1 MRPVTR
7 LEALRVIAKESSRAA
22 ASTRARVVSETVD
35 SPRKVRETVDTETP
49 ARWATSAIVASLC
62 AEDMPGR

>member
-1 MRPVTR
+1 M
-7 LEALRVIAKESSRAA
+7 IAKESSRAA